1 MKGAR
6 FRKEEV
12 EFRGVGS
19 DFSSKVGSCSKEARS
34 GHVTDGAMILRVST
48 LQAGLATEIPY
59 LVLYHGADEVEILH
73 YLRLWRS

>member
-1 MKGAR
+1 
-6 FRKEEV
+6 
-12 EFRGVGS
+12 
-19 DFSSKVGSCSKEARS
+19 
-34 GHVTDGAMILRVST
+34 MILRVST